1 MQSKILLFVI
11 LLFASCTTQN
21 SEQDSLKNTNKKPK
35 LIEKSHLKLKS
46 DLMTPEVLW
55 SFGRVS
61 GAEVS
66 PDKKKVLYGVS
77 YYSIPE
83 NKSNRELF
91 VMNVD
96 GSNVKQITHTP
107 ESEFN
112 AIWKPDGSKI
122 GYLSSKSGSVQLWE
136 INPDGTNPV
145 QISKIEGGITGFKYA
160 PDMSKILFTKEVK
173 VGKDIHDI
181 YPDLYKANAMIA
193 TDLMYR
199 HWDEWVSTYS
209 HIFVADYDGES
220 LKNAKDIMEG
230 EPYHSPLKPFGGME
244 QINWS
249 PDSKNIAYTSRK
261 LTGKAYAFSTNSDI
275 YIYDVTSGK
284 QYNLTDGMKGYD
296 VAPVYSPDGKKLV
309 WQSMKRDGYE
319 ADKNRLFVYD
329 FETKEKKDYTKDFD
343 QNASALVWD
352 NNNKT
357 IYFSSDWHA
366 RFQIYSLNTENGKIK
381 ALTQGDHNC
390 YSAIP
395 AGDVLIVTK
404 QSMSKPSELYAV
416 NKATGEETQI
426 TFENKEILDQIKMG
440 KVEKRWVPTT
450 DGKKM
455 LTWVI
460 YPPNFDPAKKYPT
473 LLYCQGGPQSSVSQ
487 FFSYRW
493 NFQMMAANGYIVVA
507 PNRRGL
513 PSFGQAWNEQISGD
527 YGGQN
532 MKDYL
537 SAIDALAKEP
547 YVDKE
552 RLGAVGASY
561 GGFSIYWLA
570 GHHNKRF
577 KAFIAHDGIF
587 NLESMYLETEE
598 MWFVDWDLGGPYW
611 DKSNKIAQ
619 RSYANSPHRSVDKW
633 DTPIMV
639 IHGGKDYRI
648 VDSQGMS
655 AFNAAII
662 RGIPAKLLYFPDEN
676 HWILH
681 PQNGILWQREF
692 FKWLDKWLK

>member
-1 MQSKILLFVI
+1 LQHAAHKIKSKK
-11 LLFASCTTQN
+11 AQK
-21 SEQDSLKNTNKKPK
+21 EQKSSKNDENQAK
-35 LIEKSHLKLKS
+35 LIEKHHLKLNS

-55 SFGRVS
+55 SFGRV
-61 GAEVS
+61 GGTEVS
-66 PDKKKVLYGVS
+66 PDKSKLLYGVS
-77 YYSIPE
+77 YYSVPE
-83 NKSNRELF
+83 NKGNRELF

-96 GSNVKQITHTP
+96 GSDVKQLTHTPDTP

-112 AIWKPDGSKI
+112 AVWKPDGSKI
-122 GYLSSKSGSVQLWE
+122 GFLSSRSGSVQLWE
-136 INPDGTNPV
+136 MKPDGSNPV
-145 QISKIEGGITGFKYA
+145 QISDIEGGITGFKYS
-160 PDMSKILFTKEVK
+160 PDGKRVVFTKEVK
-173 VGKDIHDI
+173 VGKDIHDV
-181 YPDLYKANAMIA
+181 YPDLDKANAMIA

-199 HWDEWVSTYS
+199 HWDEWVTTYS
-209 HIFVADYDGES
+209 HIFVADYDGKR

-261 LTGKAYAFSTNSDI
+261 LTGKAYAYSTNSDI
-275 YIYDVTSGK
+275 YIYNVETGE
-284 QYNLTDGMKGYD
+284 QYNLTKGMMGYD
-296 VAPVYSPDGKKLV
+296 VAPVYSPDGRKLA
-309 WQSMKRDGYE
+309 WESMERDGYE

-329 FETKEKKDYTKDFD
+329 FETKKKKDYTKDFD
-343 QNASALVWD
+343 QNASSLVWD
-352 NNNKT
+352 DDNKT
-357 IYFSSDWHA
+357 IWFSSDWHA
-366 RFQIYSLNTENGKIK
+366 RFQIYSLNTETGEIK
-381 ALTQGDHNC
+381 AITKGDHNC
-390 YSAIP
+390 YSAVP
-395 AGDVLIVTK
+395 AGDKLIVTK
-404 QSMSKPSELYAV
+404 QSMSKPTELYAV
-416 NKATGEETQI
+416 DKKTGEETEL
-426 TFENKEILDQIKMG
+426 TFENKEILDQLTMG
-440 KVEKRWVPTT
+440 KVEERWITTT

-460 YPPNFDPAKKYPT
+460 YPPHFNPNKKYPT

-493 NFQMMAANGYIVVA
+493 NFQIMSANGYIIVA

-547 YVDKE
+547 FVDE
-552 RLGAVGASY
+552 NRLGAVGASY

-587 NLESMYLETEE
+587 NLEAMYLETEE

-611 DKSNKIAQ
+611 DKSNKTAQ
-619 RSYANSPHRSVDKW
+619 RSYANSPHRFVDKW

-662 RGIPAKLLYFPDEN
+662 RGVPAKLLYFPEEN
-676 HWILH
+676 HWIMH
-681 PQNGILWQREF
+681 PQNGVLWQREF

>member
-1 MQSKILLFVI
+1 MKHQILLFVI
-11 LLFASCTTQN
+11 LFFAACNTSNKEQN
-21 SEQDSLKNTNKKPK
+21 SQVNTENQTK
-35 LIEKSHLKLKS
+35 LIEKHHLKLNS

-55 SFGRVS
+55 SFGRIS
-61 GAEVS
+61 GAEIS
-66 PDKKKVLYGVS
+66 PDKTKVLFGVS

-83 NKSNRELF
+83 NKGNRELF
-91 VMNVD
+91 VMNID
-96 GSNVKQITHTP
+96 GSDLMQLTNTP
-107 ESEFN
+107 ESEAN
-112 AIWKPDGSKI
+112 AVWKPDGSKI
-122 GYLSSKSGSVQLWE
+122 GFLSSRSGSLQMWE
-136 INPDGTNPV
+136 MNPDGSNPI
-145 QISKIEGGITGFKYA
+145 QISAIEGGITGFKYS
-160 PDMSKILFTKEVK
+160 PDMKKVVFTKEVK

-181 YPDLYKANAMIA
+181 YPDLDKANAMIA

-199 HWDEWVSTYS
+199 HWDEWVTTYS
-209 HIFVADYDGES
+209 HIFVADYDGNS
-220 LKNAKDIMEG
+220 LKNMKDIMEG

-275 YIYDVTSGK
+275 YIYDVTTGK
-284 QYNLTDGMKGYD
+284 QYNLTKGMEGYD
-296 VAPVYSPDGKKLV
+296 VAPVYSPDGKKIA
-309 WQSMKRDGYE
+309 WESMERNGYE
-319 ADKNRLFVYD
+319 ADKNRIFIYD
-329 FETKEKKDYTKDFD
+329 FETKEKKDYTQDFD
-343 QNASALVWD
+343 QNASSLVWD
-352 NNNKT
+352 DNNT
-357 IYFSSDWHA
+357 IFFSSDWHA
-366 RFQIYSLNTENGKIK
+366 RYQIYELNTENEKIRAVTK
-381 ALTQGDHNC
+381 GDHNC

-395 AGDVLIVTK
+395 AGDKLIVTK
-404 QSMSKPSELYAV
+404 QSMSKPTELYAV
-416 NKATGEETQI
+416 DKKTGEEKQI
-426 TFENKEILDQIKMG
+426 TFENKEILDQLSMG
-440 KVEKRWVPTT
+440 KVEERWITTT

-460 YPPNFDPAKKYPT
+460 YPPHFDPNKKYPT

-493 NFQMMAANGYIVVA
+493 NFQIMAANGYIVVA

-537 SAIDALAKEP
+537 SAIDALAKEAF
-547 YVDKE
+547 VDE
-552 RLGAVGASY
+552 NRLGAVGASY

-577 KAFIAHDGIF
+577 KTFIAHDGIF
-587 NLESMYLETEE
+587 NLEAMYLETEE

-611 DKSNKIAQ
+611 NKSNKTAQ
-619 RSYANSPHRSVDKW
+619 RSYANSPHRFVDKW

-655 AFNAAII
+655 AFNAAVI
-662 RGIPAKLLYFPDEN
+662 RGIPAKLLYFPEEN
-676 HWILH
+676 HWVLH
-681 PQNGILWQREF
+681 PQNGVLWQREF